1 MIIFTQRVSL
11 LAHSLSV
18 ACCHVA
24 HLNDTFS
31 LKMLGISKAW
41 TYEKLRLSQLKHLDS
56 KSLEKV
62 VCWKPPKICFLN
74 KKCLLRKKDWH
85 PCFVIRSSNN
95 NSNKINN
102 NINKTTST
110 TSSAQVFDW
119 KHLNKDVADIRSGG
133 LSRVVTN
140 LTFSDF
146 LLEWSSSF
154 TPDISCLNNSLTLS
168 LSRSF
173 SLSLSLSLSVSLTL
187 SLTNSHTHTFT
198 TLLQSIFPHIF
209 NLSVDI
215 FFWINHIHSYWFL
228 LAKNELFF
236 IARF

>member
-18 ACCHVA
+18 ACRHVA
-24 HLNDTFS
+24 HLNDAFS
-31 LKMLGISKAW
+31 LKMLGTSKAW
-41 TYEKLRLSQLKHLDS
+41 AYEKLRLSQLKHLDS

-154 TPDISCLNNSLTLS
+154 TPDISCLNNSRTLS
-168 LSRSF
+168 HKL
-173 SLSLSLSLSVSLTL
+173 
-187 SLTNSHTHTFT
+187 THTNLHNTSAIYFHPHF
-198 TLLQSIFPHIF
+198 QSFCRH
-209 NLSVDI
+209 
-215 FFWINHIHSYWFL
+215 FL
-228 LAKNELFF
+228 LNQSHSFLLVPSGKKMNYFS
-236 IARF
+236 

>member
-1 MIIFTQRVSL
+1 M
-11 LAHSLSV
+11 
-18 ACCHVA
+18 
-24 HLNDTFS
+24 
-31 LKMLGISKAW
+31 
-41 TYEKLRLSQLKHLDS
+41 
-56 KSLEKV
+56 
-62 VCWKPPKICFLN
+62 VCWKNPKICFLN

-95 NSNKINN
+95 NSNKINNNN

-154 TPDISCLNNSLTLS
+154 TPDISCLNYSLA
-168 LSRSF
+168 
-173 SLSLSLSLSVSLTL
+173 LSLSLSLCFSVDTF
-187 SLTNSHTHTFT
+187 THKHKQTHTHTPSQHFCNLFSPT
-198 TLLQSIFPHIF
+198 FSIFLWTFSFESITF
-209 NLSVDI
+209 ILIGS
-215 FFWINHIHSYWFL
+215 FWQKMNYFS
-228 LAKNELFF
+228 
-236 IARF
+236 

>member
-1 MIIFTQRVSL
+1 M
-11 LAHSLSV
+11 
-18 ACCHVA
+18 
-24 HLNDTFS
+24 
-31 LKMLGISKAW
+31 
-41 TYEKLRLSQLKHLDS
+41 
-56 KSLEKV
+56 
-62 VCWKPPKICFLN
+62 
-74 KKCLLRKKDWH
+74 LRKKDWH

-95 NSNKINN
+95 NSNKINNNKINN

-168 LSRSF
+168 LSLFF
-173 SLSLSLSLSVSLTL
+173 SLSLCLSHSLSHKLT
-187 SLTNSHTHTFT
+187 HTHLHNTSAIYFPPHF
-198 TLLQSIFPHIF
+198 QSFCGH
-209 NLSVDI
+209 
-215 FFWINHIHSYWFL
+215 FL
-228 LAKNELFF
+228 LNQSHSFLLVPSGKKMNYFS
-236 IARF
+236 